1 MGGGQDFYRIASS
14 KVACTDLAQD
24 ALAAPLIARISK
36 KTKGT
41 LQLLD
46 LRAGCSE
53 WGSPN
58 EVIVH

>member
-1 MGGGQDFYRIASS
+1 MGGKTFTEQLCQKWRGP
-14 KVACTDLAQD
+14 DLAQD
-24 ALAAPLIARISK
+24 AVAATLIARISK

-41 LQLLD
+41 LHLLD

-53 WGSPN
+53 WRGPN